1 MSPALPDREE
11 LRRLHFINALF
22 AHVTG
27 HDLYLAAQIRD
38 AITFSLGDLERQMRE
53 HPEYATRFDE
63 AFTAAA
69 TQLVSGCFAHLPTHG
84 FFHWDAA
91 RTPNSATPLF
101 ARAELME
108 GLKRLSPY
116 RESTLLVTNLRPA
129 LLPPDRR
136 PTPKRVREYEDTL
149 DFVRELA
156 AARTPSFASL
166 QLLFL

>member
-1 MSPALPDREE
+1 MATIDREE

-38 AITFSLGDLERQMRE
+38 AITFSLEELETQTKA
-53 HPEYATRFDE
+53 HPEYAARYDE
-63 AFTAAA
+63 AFAKAA
-69 TQLVSGCFAHLPTHG
+69 TDLVSGCFAHMPSHG

-91 RTPNSATPLF
+91 RTPNSATLLF

-108 GLKRLSPY
+108 GLKKLSPH

-129 LLPPDRR
+129 LLPVDRR
-136 PTPKRVREYEDTL
+136 PSAKRVREYEETL